1 MNMEK
6 MKKVFSNEEFV
17 KSLFAMENAAEVQ
30 AALKEKG
37 VEMTEEEVKA
47 MIEFFAK
54 VKSGEIS
61 RAQLEQWVAQAESGE
76 LSEELLEQVAGGFV
90 GMAIGFGAIM
100 AFLFVSGISLWCKS

>member
-6 MKKVFSNEEFV
+6 MKEVFSNEEFV

-37 VEMTEEEVKA
+37 VEMTEEGA
-47 MIEFFAK
+47 TALCGFFAK

-61 RAQLEQWVAQAESGE
+61 RAQLEQWAVQAESGE
-76 LSEELLEQVAGGFV
+76 LSEEMLEKVAGGMGLAATIVFWV
-90 GMAIGFGAIM
+90 VAAVVASVIC
-100 AFLFVSGISLWCKS
+100 VR